1 MYITSAAPERE
12 DTVDNRRPR
21 RLMTL
26 LFAGTALTLG
36 ACTGADGTGETTVT
50 ATATVTRTVTGSP
63 AAPTTDTATGTTETT
78 TEATTETST
87 ATSVATTADPAAGDC
102 DRTAF
107 LGEFTDPGVLFC
119 DGSWARAGQW
129 QTDHVLLFR
138 FEDGQWRTHPA
149 DGRSPVTEYP
159 CYDEQTLR
167 SAGAPEELVD
177 QVLLCGA
184 AE

>member
-1 MYITSAAPERE
+1 M
-12 DTVDNRRPR
+12 DNRRPR
-21 RLMTL
+21 HLMTL
-26 LFAGTALTLG
+26 LVAGTALALG

-50 ATATVTRTVTGSP
+50 ATATITRTVTGSP
-63 AAPTTDTATGTTETT
+63 AAPTTTSMAEGT
-78 TEATTETST
+78 TEATTETSP
-87 ATSVATTADPAAGDC
+87 ATSAATTADPASGDC

-184 AE
+184 AG